1 MGVFC
6 PPYFDYEFSGTMLHG
21 SYTYSIENIIS
32 IFTMLRLLQLLRIY
46 CHFSIW
52 LSPEAYE
59 LGKKMNLIPTF
70 MFSIKADL
78 KFQPQI
84 VLIPII
90 GILVVI
96 MVYAVRNLER
106 PYISDTKSSLDF
118 EYLTNGF

>member
-1 MGVFC
+1 
-6 PPYFDYEFSGTMLHG
+6 
-21 SYTYSIENIIS
+21 
-32 IFTMLRLLQLLRIY
+32 
-46 CHFSIW
+46 
-52 LSPEAYE
+52 
-59 LGKKMNLIPTF
+59 MNLIPTF

-96 MVYAVRNLER
+96 MGYAVRNLER